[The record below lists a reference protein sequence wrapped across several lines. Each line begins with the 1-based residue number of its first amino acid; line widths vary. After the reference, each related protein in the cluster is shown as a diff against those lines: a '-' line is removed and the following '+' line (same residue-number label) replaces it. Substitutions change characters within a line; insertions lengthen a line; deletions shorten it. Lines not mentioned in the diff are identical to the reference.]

1 MSLKELT
8 QKHHKQ
14 AENQPF
20 VGILFSGRCPHET
33 YAVYLYQLYL
43 IYETLEDI
51 GTKSGFLKD
60 LTDLLRASKIKDD
73 FNELWTE
80 SEPPAVLDSVYAYM
94 AYLDGLRH
102 EPDRAWAHCYTRHM
116 GDLMGGQQ
124 LKARVPGSGKMF
136 QFNNA
141 GELITKIRGK
151 LNDSMQNEVETAYE
165 FATLIFKDMWGVNQK
180 VLKKQKA
187 YEESYS

>member
-33 YAVYLYQLYL
+33 YATYLYQLYL
-43 IYETLEDI
+43 IYQSLEEI
-51 GTKSGFLKD
+51 GVQGGVLAGF
-60 LTDLLRASKIKDD
+60 
-73 FNELWTE
+73 ELWKE
-80 SEPPAVLDSVYAYM
+80 SEPPAILDSVYAYR

-102 EPDRAWAHCYTRHM
+102 EPERVWAHCYTRHM

-136 QFNNA
+136 EFNNP

-151 LNDSMQNEVETAYE
+151 LKDDMQREVETAYE
-165 FATLIFKDMWGVNQK
+165 FATLLFKEMWGVHQEA
-180 VLKKQKA
+180 LKKQKD
-187 YEESYS
+187 YEELYSKPDS

>member
-1 MSLKELT
+1 
-8 QKHHKQ
+8 
-14 AENQPF
+14 
-20 VGILFSGRCPHET
+20 
-33 YAVYLYQLYL
+33 
-43 IYETLEDI
+43 
-51 GTKSGFLKD
+51 
-60 LTDLLRASKIKDD
+60 
-73 FNELWTE
+73 
-80 SEPPAVLDSVYAYM
+80 M

-165 FATLIFKDMWGVNQK
+165 FATLIFKDMWGVHQK